1 MCLLS
6 NYCLWLIV
14 VHFLWKINAFSCR
27 EILPDLLSSSPQRK
41 ESGVGRLFDP
51 NMTFLIVTTNSIL
64 FQRGNSKKSMFLM
77 SFWFSDLSD
86 LTYEGFILPPWRSP
100 NRRMYTWTATFGG
113 SSLKISSRSHVRD
126 SIRIPAGGVY
136 KTHNLINGILTFGLI
151 IICT

>member
-86 LTYEGFILPPWRSP
+86 LTYERLILVSLKVSRIRGLVPEQLTSGGFIFDDFIKKSP
-100 NRRMYTWTATFGG
+100 KG
-113 SSLKISSRSHVRD
+113 H
-126 SIRIPAGGVY
+126 
-136 KTHNLINGILTFGLI
+136 H
-151 IICT
+151 